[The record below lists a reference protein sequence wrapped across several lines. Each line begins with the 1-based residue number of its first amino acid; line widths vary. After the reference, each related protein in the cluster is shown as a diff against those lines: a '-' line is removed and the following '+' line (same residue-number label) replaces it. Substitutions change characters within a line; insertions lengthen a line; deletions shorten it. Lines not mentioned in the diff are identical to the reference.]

1 MSSGT
6 LVAFERVARHDIR
19 ELGDRVSHLALGVEE
34 VRAEP
39 DASERVRPEVADD
52 PALAELLVAG
62 GVVRGRDGDR
72 AAPSFGRS
80 WRDDLEARLVAEVDQ
95 KLRERER
102 ALADPWHADLLDH
115 VVAGRC
121 RIERGHVRR
130 AGEEASSPRGVLEL
144 RFEGERPRV
153 ALPPDECGL
162 EPLGD
167 VRPHVEPAGAGA
179 AAEPLDTAA

>member
-1 MSSGT
+1 MSSGA

-19 ELGDRVSHLALGVEE
+19 ELGDRVLHLVLGVEE

-62 GVVRGRDGDR
+62 GVVRGRDGAR
-72 AAPSFGRS
+72 APPSFGRS

-121 RIERGHVRR
+121 RIERGTFGVPVRKR
-130 AGEEASSPRGVLEL
+130 RPPAAYSSSGSKAN
-144 RFEGERPRV
+144 G
-153 ALPPDECGL
+153 
-162 EPLGD
+162 
-167 VRPHVEPAGAGA
+167 
-179 AAEPLDTAA
+179 

>member
-1 MSSGT
+1 VSSGT

-62 GVVRGRDGDR
+62 GVVRGRAGDR
-72 AAPSFGRS
+72 APPSFGRS

-102 ALADPWHADLLDH
+102 ALADPWHSGHLDH
-115 VVAGRC
+115 VVAGGC
-121 RIERGHVRR
+121 RIGGGGVGG
-130 AGEEASSPRGVLEL
+130 AGGEAPPPRGVPEPRLK
-144 RFEGERPRV
+144 GERPRG
-153 ALPPDECGL
+153 APPPDKRGP
-162 EPLGD
+162 EP
-167 VRPHVEPAGAGA
+167 
-179 AAEPLDTAA
+179 